1 MRWAVRKNWLGC
13 AAAFALVGCGIV
25 DGRTDGGFSVPQ
37 PAAHQSGVASDNPVR
52 IGEPYLLNGVR
63 YVPADDPFYDETGYA
78 VFYDVARTGQ
88 TTASGETYDPAA
100 ISAAHHTLPLPS
112 YLEVAALD
120 TGRTIVVRVNDR
132 GPSVGGGLI
141 ALSPGAAEQLGIGGA
156 GMAGV
161 RVRRVNPS
169 EPEKGLLRAGKRAP
183 ARMDMPETVLV
194 ELRKRLPSPASAA
207 PPATPQP
214 QAHIAATAMPTIKP
228 AAKPSP
234 GSSTPKPVPA
244 TKPPPIL
251 ARGIMVQIGAYSS
264 RQGAEA
270 IAKRLGGA
278 ASPSGKLWR
287 VRTGPYADQA
297 AAQRGIEKATAA
309 GFPGARIVVND

>member
-1 MRWAVRKNWLGC
+1 MRWAVRKNWLGF
-13 AAAFALVGCGIV
+13 AAAFALVGCGMA
-25 DGRTDGGFSVPQ
+25 DGRTDGGVRVAQ
-37 PAAHQSGVASDNPVR
+37 PVAHQPGVASDSPVR
-52 IGEPYLLNGVR
+52 IGEPYQLNGVR

-78 VFYDVARTGQ
+78 VPYEAARAGQ
-88 TTASGETYDPAA
+88 TTASGETYYPAA
-100 ISAAHHTLPLPS
+100 ISAAHRTVPLPS
-112 YLEVAALD
+112 YLEVTALD

-132 GPSVGGGLI
+132 GPSTGGSLI
-141 ALSPGAAEQLGIGGA
+141 ALSHGAAEQLGISGA
-156 GMAGV
+156 GQAGV

-214 QAHIAATAMPTIKP
+214 HAHIAATAMPTIKP

-234 GSSTPKPVPA
+234 VSSAPKPAPA
-244 TKPPPIL
+244 IKPAPIL

-278 ASPSGKLWR
+278 ASPAGKLWR

-297 AAQRGIEKATAA
+297 AAQRGIEKAAAA